1 MGLLQ
6 QYIKDP
12 SSVDPWF
19 ELPKNSN
26 MNPAFEN
33 SELGVGNTNYF
44 DLHYKDWAFK
54 QNHNLSLS
62 GGGKKH
68 NIIFLVVIIRKMVF
82 SVMPIWIS
90 AVIILPLIFLLRLPI
105 G

>member
-1 MGLLQ
+1 
-6 QYIKDP
+6 
-12 SSVDPWF
+12 
-19 ELPKNSN
+19 

-62 GGGKKH
+62 GGGKKGT
-68 NIIFLVVIIRKMVF
+68 ILYFWWLLLRKMVF

-90 AVIILPLIFLLRLPI
+90 AVIILPLIFLLRYRLDEGKSKYEVYASDEDTPLVTEA
-105 G
+105 

>member
-33 SELGVGNTNYF
+33 SELGVGNTNI
-44 DLHYKDWAFK
+44 
-54 QNHNLSLS
+54 S
-62 GGGKKH
+62 
-68 NIIFLVVIIRKMVF
+68 ICIIRIGHSSK
-82 SVMPIWIS
+82 I
-90 AVIILPLIFLLRLPI
+90 IILA
-105 G
+105 

>member
-1 MGLLQ
+1 
-6 QYIKDP
+6 
-12 SSVDPWF
+12 
-19 ELPKNSN
+19 

-62 GGGKKH
+62 GGGKKAQYY
-68 NIIFLVVIIRKMVF
+68 
-82 SVMPIWIS
+82 IS
-90 AVIILPLIFLLRLPI
+90 GGYYSEDGILRYADMDFQPL
-105 G
+105 